1 MMRRIL
7 MIISPKNFR
16 DEELLESKDILKK
29 AGFEVVVTSVTS
41 ETCIGMFGTMVKPD
55 RVIDELNVEDF
66 DAVVVVGGAG
76 TPVLNQYVKV
86 LQILREANEQKKIL
100 AAICLG
106 PIVLAKAGVLEGKK
120 ATVFPSGI
128 SNIESGGAQY
138 VSKPVVI
145 DGNLITSDGPQSVKM
160 FGNAIVSALA

>member
-1 MMRRIL
+1 

>member
-145 DGNLITSDGPQSVKM
+145 DANLITSDGPQSVKM
-160 FGNAIVSALA
+160 FGNAIVSVLA

>member
-7 MIISPKNFR
+7 MVISPKNFR
-16 DEELLESKDILKK
+16 DEELLESKDVLKK

-41 ETCIGMFGTMVKPD
+41 ETCIGMFGIMVKPD
-55 RVIDELNVEDF
+55 RVIDELNVEEF

-76 TPVLNQYVKV
+76 TPVLNQYDKV
-86 LQILREANEQKKIL
+86 LKILREANEQKKIL

-120 ATVFPSGI
+120 ATVFPSGV
-128 SNIESGGAQY
+128 SKIESGGAQY
-138 VSKPVVI
+138 VSKSVVI
-145 DGNLITSDGPQSVKM
+145 DGNLITADGPQSAKM